1 MKRRISKNWMRI
13 TEGRHV
19 QNKKLVVAVYIVLR
33 LLVLVTMAFQL
44 VRGDLQNVFICLLT
58 LVLFMMPSFFERRL
72 HIDLPDVLEI
82 VILLFIFCS
91 QILGEIQELYI
102 LIPQWDTILHTING
116 FLFAAIGF
124 SIINIFNENKRTALS
139 MSPMYMAIAA
149 FCFSMT
155 IGVLWEFFEWG
166 MDSVFSLDMQKDT
179 VLQTVSSVTLHPQGR
194 NEPVVVQGI
203 QDVIVVLS
211 DGSQRPLGLGGYL
224 DVGLQDTMY
233 DLLVN
238 LMGAVV
244 FSIFGFFYVK
254 TRGKGKL
261 ARWFIPVIR
270 ESGMFQRAL
279 TWV

>member
-1 MKRRISKNWMRI
+1 MRI
-13 TEGRHV
+13 TEGRYV

-58 LVLFMMPSFFERRL
+58 LVLFMLPSFFERRL

-211 DGSQRPLGLGGYL
+211 DGSQRTLGLGGYL
-224 DVGLQDTMY
+224 DIGLQDTMY

-270 ESGMFQRAL
+270 ERKKRNDGQMQ
-279 TWV
+279 

>member
-1 MKRRISKNWMRI
+1 MKGRISKKWMRA

-33 LLVLVTMAFQL
+33 LLVLLTMAFQL

-58 LVLFMMPSFFERRL
+58 MVLFILPSFIERQL
-72 HIDLPDVLEI
+72 HIDLPDALEI

-102 LIPQWDTILHTING
+102 VIPQWDTILHTING

-124 SIINIFNENKRTALS
+124 SIINIFNKNKRTSLS

-166 MDSVFSLDMQKDT
+166 MDSVFALDMQKDT
-179 VLQTVSSVTLHPQGR
+179 VLQTVSSVTLHPDGR

-203 QDVIVVLS
+203 TDVIVVLR
-211 DGSQRPLGLGGYL
+211 DGTQKSLGIGGYL
-224 DVGLQDTMY
+224 DIGLVDTMY

-238 LMGAVV
+238 LIGAVV
-244 FSIFGFFYVK
+244 FSFFGFFYVK
-254 TRGKGKL
+254 TRGKGKVAKL
-261 ARWFIPVIR
+261 FIPEIR
-270 ESGMFQRAL
+270 EQAKAPDEP
-279 TWV
+279 TQ

>member
-13 TEGRHV
+13 TEGRYV
-19 QNKKLVVAVYIVLR
+19 QNKKLVVAVYIILR

-58 LVLFMMPSFFERRL
+58 LVLFMLPSFFERRL
-72 HIDLPDVLEI
+72 HIDLPDALEI

-224 DVGLQDTMY
+224 DIGLQDTMY

-270 ESGMFQRAL
+270 ERKKRNDGQMQ
-279 TWV
+279 

>member
-58 LVLFMMPSFFERRL
+58 LVLFMLPSFFERRL
-72 HIDLPDVLEI
+72 HIDLPDALEI

-244 FSIFGFFYVK
+244 FSIFGFYYVK

-270 ESGMFQRAL
+270 ERKKRNDGKTQ
-279 TWV
+279 